1 MHEHIIFTLS
11 GDWLILKICATFR
24 IQISKLYVLYVHV
37 CVCVRLNSYWDG
49 ATSLIRQTGE
59 AEDGTWNTC
68 VQGERF
74 AVSNIPWQLL
84 YCVYEFYA
92 NNMLTAI
99 TLFILDTDKT
109 GTLANSKDPDEM
121 PLKPAFHQ
129 GLHCLIK

>member
-1 MHEHIIFTLS
+1 M
-11 GDWLILKICATFR
+11 
-24 IQISKLYVLYVHV
+24 Y
-37 CVCVRLNSYWDG
+37 VCVRLNSYWDG

-59 AEDGTWNTC
+59 AEDGTWDTC
-68 VQGERF
+68 VQGEWF
-74 AVSNIPWQLL
+74 AVSNTPWQLL

-109 GTLANSKDPDEM
+109 GTLANSEDPDKM
-121 PLKPAFHQ
+121 LLKPAFHQ